1 MKIRTCLLASVLS
14 IGALGVASPSTIAG
28 ETDRSEWKPILDAR
42 LRFETVEQAG
52 FARDAHGFTLRVRAG
67 VQSPIYRNFQA
78 LVELEAVAAP
88 LEDYSS
94 TNNGKTIYPVI
105 ADPDTI
111 ELNRA
116 QIAYTGFENATITL
130 GRQRIT
136 LNNQRFLG
144 NVGFRQNEQTYDAL
158 RLETSIDAVKLGY
171 AYIEAV
177 QRIFGNEASST
188 GAFVGQFE
196 SDSHVANAE
205 LKTER
210 FGTFAAYALLL
221 DLDEAPVLSTASY
234 GLRWTS
240 AFALGED
247 TKLTLSAEGA
257 AQSDYADNPRD
268 IDLGYLAAQADLKVG
283 AVTAQLGA
291 EQLGGDGTTGFSTPL
306 ATLFKFNGWA
316 DVFLN
321 TPANGLTD
329 IYGGLSVNLKEIWAD
344 APLTVSL
351 VYHDYQDDSGDLDYG
366 SEVDFVIT
374 AKLDD
379 NWTAEARIASYDG
392 GDDGFAGRDKVWFTL
407 EYAL

>member
-1 MKIRTCLLASVLS
+1 MTIRTCLLASVFS
-14 IGALGVASPSTIAG
+14 IGALGVASPAAIAA
-28 ETDRSEWKPILDAR
+28 ETNTSEWKPIFDAR

-52 FARDAHGFTLRVRAG
+52 FTHDAHGFTLRARAG
-67 VQSPIYRNFQA
+67 VQTPVYRDFQA
-78 LVELEAVAAP
+78 LVELEAVAAL
-88 LEDYSS
+88 LEDYNS
-94 TNNGKTIYPVI
+94 TNNGKTIYPTI

-116 QIAYTGFENATITL
+116 QIAYTGFENTTITL

-144 NVGFRQNEQTYDAL
+144 NVGYRQNEQTYDAA
-158 RLETSIDAVKLGY
+158 RIETSIGDVKLGY
-171 AYIEAV
+171 AYIDAV
-177 QRIFGNEASST
+177 QRIFGNEAPST
-188 GAFVGQFE
+188 GAFVGQYE

-247 TKLTLSAEGA
+247 AKLTLAAEGA
-257 AQSDYADNPRD
+257 VQSDYADNPRD
-268 IDLGYLAAQADLKVG
+268 IDLGYLTAQADLKIG

-316 DVFLN
+316 DTFLT
-321 TPANGLTD
+321 TPADGLTD
-329 IYGGLSVNLKEIWAD
+329 LYGGLTLNLKEIWAN

-374 AKLDD
+374 AKLDG
-379 NWTAEARIASYDG
+379 NWSAEARIASYDG
-392 GDDGFAGRDKVWFTL
+392 GDDGFAGRDKVWFTF